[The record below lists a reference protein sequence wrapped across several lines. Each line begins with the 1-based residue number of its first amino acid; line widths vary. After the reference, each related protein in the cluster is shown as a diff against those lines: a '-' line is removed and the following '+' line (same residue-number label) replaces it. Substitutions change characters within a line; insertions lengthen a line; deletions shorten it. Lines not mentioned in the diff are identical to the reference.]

1 MMKKNPICLFVL
13 LFVGVFAS
21 CSSER
26 VVLFQDG
33 TNALPMVALNANGK
47 KGLIAK
53 PEKSAYAY
61 LAIDQQ
67 QLPLFGQRKSQW
79 GGLSCWIH
87 IAGDATQNATTKKNS
102 GQAVPGQAAQ
112 GQAVQGQVAFGFLY
126 QDDFDSSGKLKK
138 QLADRPLARCVTTVV
153 DGVIPAQESFTLSMV
168 VPAQKLE
175 QLRGVL
181 VYSNTPVAISA
192 AGLEPIK
199 IGFQGGTSYHFSS
212 GGGLWN
218 RTAPLDDVDFSEGM
232 ADFQAATLSQTADG
246 TMTPAINLHLSESP
260 AMPETRSQQPQ
271 VQLNLG
277 GENIR
282 VRRSPGQRQVTLH
295 CMGLENPYAPLVVE
309 AGRNMVTGITMELV
323 SAPVRSDGAVLEPLV
338 TDPGMIPLWPQKA
351 WRHRDYE
358 LFEWQQ
364 FPGLLFFDTADYQV
378 QDDFFKRLAFF
389 TEKTGYIGTLVS
401 DKDLEGKH
409 GFNAHDY
416 RSETLAAF
424 FTLAERTNFPLNQ
437 KELILRDILL
447 HKGIIKKGATG
458 YESGYGAV
466 ISLSQ
471 ESAMYLRYTFVAHEG
486 FHGIFFVR
494 EDFRRQVAAVYQ
506 NADPQSVR
514 FLHRYFQLQA
524 SLNYNLEDSYL
535 MHNEFMAYVL
545 QQTVNRTG
553 AYFADNLA
561 QRGSMLRSEPELCSY
576 IQSTK
581 GEGFRLASEEL
592 SRFVFRNWGIEAGRV
607 SLVSR

>member
-1 MMKKNPICLFVL
+1 MKKIQICLFVL
-13 LFVGVFAS
+13 WFIAFFAS
-21 CSSER
+21 CSSESA
-26 VVLFQDG
+26 VLFHDG
-33 TNALPMVALNANGK
+33 INALPMVALNANGR
-47 KGLIAK
+47 KGLIAR

-61 LAIDQQ
+61 LVMDQQ
-67 QLPLFGQRKSQW
+67 QLPLFDQLTSQW
-79 GGLSCWIH
+79 GGLSCWIN
-87 IAGDATQNATTKKNS
+87 IAGAATQSSTPKKDLE
-102 GQAVPGQAAQ
+102 
-112 GQAVQGQVAFGFLY
+112 QAVQGQVAFGFLY

-138 QLADRPLARCVTTVV
+138 QLADRPLARCVTALV
-153 DGVIPAQESFTLSMV
+153 DGVLPAQESFTLSMV
-168 VPAQKLE
+168 VPAQNI
-175 QLRGVL
+175 QNLRGIL
-181 VYSNTPVAISA
+181 VYSNVPVSISA
-192 AGLEPIK
+192 AGLAPIK
-199 IGFQGGTSYHFSS
+199 VGFHGGLSYHFSS
-212 GGGLWN
+212 RGGLWN
-218 RTAPLDDVDFSEGM
+218 RTAPMPDLDFAD
-232 ADFQAATLSQTADG
+232 ALTDFQTAVSSQGTGG
-246 TMTPAINLHLSESP
+246 TMAAAINLHLSESP
-260 AMPETRSQQPQ
+260 AMPEKRSQQPQ

-277 GENIR
+277 GESIL
-282 VRRSPGQRQVTLH
+282 VRRSPGQRQVTFH
-295 CMGLENPYAPLVVE
+295 CMGLENPYAPLVME
-309 AGRNMVTGITMELV
+309 AGRDMVTGITLELV
-323 SAPVRSDGAVLEPLV
+323 SAQISSDGAVLEPLV

-351 WRHRDYE
+351 WRHKDYE

-401 DKDLEGKH
+401 DKDLAGQH

-424 FTLAERTNFPLNQ
+424 FTLAEKTNFPLNQ

-447 HKGIIKKGATG
+447 HNGIIRKAAAG
-458 YESGYGAV
+458 YESGYGAI

-486 FHGIFFVR
+486 FHGIFFVS
-494 EDFRRQVAAVYQ
+494 EDFRRQVASVYQ
-506 NADPQSVR
+506 NADPQSLR

-524 SLNYNLEDSYL
+524 SLNYNLDDTYL

-545 QQTVNRTG
+545 QQPVNRTG

-561 QRGSMLRSEPELCSY
+561 QRGSMLRAEPELCGY
-576 IQSTK
+576 IQTSK

>member
-1 MMKKNPICLFVL
+1 MMKKIPICLFVL
-13 LFVGVFAS
+13 LLVGFFAS
-21 CSSER
+21 CSSES

-61 LAIDQQ
+61 LALDQQ
-67 QLPLFGQRKSQW
+67 QLPSLGQLRDQW
-79 GGLSCWIH
+79 GGLSIWIKLVKPLSEKS
-87 IAGDATQNATTKKNS
+87 GTKNGAS
-102 GQAVPGQAAQ
+102 QGHVS
-112 GQAVQGQVAFGFLY
+112 GQAVQGQMAFGFLY
-126 QDDFDSSGKLKK
+126 QEDFDSSGKLKK
-138 QLADRPLARCVTTVV
+138 QLANRPLARCVTPLIN
-153 DGVIPAQESFTLSMV
+153 GSLPAQEQISLSMV
-168 VPAQKLE
+168 IHADKME
-175 QLRGVL
+175 NLRGIL

-192 AGLEPIK
+192 AGVAPVK
-199 IGFQGGTSYHFSS
+199 VGFQGESSYHFSS
-212 GGGLWN
+212 QGGLWD
-218 RTAPLDDVDFSEGM
+218 RTAPVVNLDFSDAM
-232 ADFQAATLSQTADG
+232 ADFQSVVSSQAETG
-246 TMTPAINLHLSESP
+246 TMVPVVNLYLSESP

-271 VQLNLG
+271 VQFNLG
-277 GENIR
+277 GESIR
-282 VRRSPGQRQVTLH
+282 VRRSPGQSQVMLH
-295 CMGLENPYAPLVVE
+295 CMGLENPYGPLVVE
-309 AGRNMVTGITMELV
+309 AGRDMVTGITMELV

-338 TDPGMIPLWPQKA
+338 TDPGMIPLWPRKA
-351 WRHRDYE
+351 WRHKDYE

-447 HKGIIKKGATG
+447 HKGIIRKVANG

-524 SLNYNLEDSYL
+524 SLNYNLDDTYL

-545 QQTVNRTG
+545 QQPVNRTG

-561 QRGSMLRSEPELCSY
+561 QRGSMLREEPELCSY
-576 IQSTK
+576 IQATK